1 MNGKDYVMEN
11 YNAKFINQWNK
22 FENAIGVTKVKSSYE
37 CTEQD
42 ERPKDKIIFKRIDK
56 WIWKAKQR

>member
-1 MNGKDYVMEN
+1 MEN